1 MIKLQHHLVLNIL
14 KQIRVWTIKNEL
26 DDDNPNRF
34 LITATFKQ
42 TPFKIKQKLCDI
54 AYAHETQLLNVRELK
69 RNQRETLSEIW
80 FSIAQLIFLTNHMW
94 GLMQCFKS
102 WM

>member
-54 AYAHETQLLNVRELK
+54 ACTRNSAAKCEGIKKKSTRNYYQKSDFPLLN
-69 RNQRETLSEIW
+69 SY
-80 FSIAQLIFLTNHMW
+80 F
-94 GLMQCFKS
+94 
-102 WM
+102 